1 MPDTQ
6 ADPTARPPT
15 SVAARRLSP
24 QPRCRRHGSV
34 AGRPPSPEKRH
45 RAIRCEPSPVPSQR
59 VRQEPTDS
67 GGRHQQRACENRARR
82 AAPRPPG
89 PAHRPP
95 RTPPRQGGR
104 PPAPRPR
111 PASNHETPGQRKRPP
126 STSVP
131 PVTARENR
139 RIPPSAVL
147 AVPPRPKEQAV
158 PSNPRRRATGRDSP
172 DRKVSRRPLTTLTRA
187 KTQASREH
195 PARTPQPTGHGVATR
210 APRHPAKARRRAGRP
225 KLWASAEP
233 RPQKRRLARRANTAR
248 PARRRGHV
256 SPLCPSPSRRRKYT
270 ARPSR

>member
-15 SVAARRLSP
+15 SVAARRRSP

-34 AGRPPSPEKRH
+34 AGRPPSRVRRRKEG
-45 RAIRCEPSPVPSQR
+45 RCAPSPGPSQR
-59 VRQEPTDS
+59 VRQAPTGS

-95 RTPPRQGGR
+95 RTPPQPGGR
-104 PPAPRPR
+104 PQWPRPR
-111 PASNHETPGQRKRPP
+111 PASNHETPVQRKRPP

-131 PVTARENR
+131 PATARVNR
-139 RIPPSAVL
+139 RIPPSGAL

-172 DRKVSRRPLTTLTRA
+172 DRQVSRRPLTTLT
-187 KTQASREH
+187 
-195 PARTPQPTGHGVATR
+195 
-210 APRHPAKARRRAGRP
+210 
-225 KLWASAEP
+225 
-233 RPQKRRLARRANTAR
+233 
-248 PARRRGHV
+248 
-256 SPLCPSPSRRRKYT
+256 
-270 ARPSR
+270 